1 MRNSVDMFPMQDRQT
16 NKERQR
22 YSAIGSWNTELN
34 VIEESKETPAALHS
48 IIGAEQ

>member
-1 MRNSVDMFPMQDRQT
+1 MQDRQT

-22 YSAIGSWNTELN
+22 YSAFGSWTELD